1 MSFEGIRLTGK
12 RAWEQV
18 ETICRSLYRDR
29 SNPSSTTFL
38 LSSGRSGSTWLG
50 SMLHSLPGTRM
61 IFEPF
66 HAEQG
71 IPSLAAHRYEYV
83 PPESD
88 SAQLIADVRILLSQ
102 STWNPWVEQFNPVGR
117 FMYRRRLVKEV
128 RINLLLPLL
137 LRQLNECR
145 FLLLLRHPA
154 AVVQSQ
160 VSGGWQL
167 SPERLFQQADLDGLS
182 WLRDLQSIELSNDP
196 FERNLV
202 FWAIENRIALDAA
215 RTAGIPILFYEELC
229 MEPAAH
235 LARLEIFLGAS
246 FPASAKKGVAEASWS
261 SSKAVAGYSLEQK
274 ISASQTRI
282 SPRQMTAMLRIL
294 EASGLD
300 RVYGRDPL
308 PDSTLP
314 R

>member
-1 MSFEGIRLTGK
+1 MTK
-12 RAWEQV
+12 
-18 ETICRSLYRDR
+18 SLYRDR
-29 SNPSSTTFL
+29 SRPSATTFL

-66 HAEQG
+66 HARRG
-71 IPSLAAHRYEYV
+71 IPSLSEFRYTYIA
-83 PPESD
+83 PESATAPVLTD
-88 SAQLIADVRILLSQ
+88 IKKLLSK
-102 STWNPWVEQFNPVGR
+102 SSWNPWIEQFNPVGR

-137 LRQLNECR
+137 LRQLSECR

-160 VSGGWQL
+160 VSGGWLL
-167 SPERLFQQADLDGLS
+167 SPERLFQQRALDGLS

-196 FERNLV
+196 FEHNLV

-229 MEPAAH
+229 MEPAAQ
-235 LARLEIFLGAS
+235 LAPLEIFLGAS
-246 FPASAKKGVAEASWS
+246 FPASATKGATGASWS

-274 ISASQTRI
+274 ISAWQTHIR
-282 SPRQMTAMLRIL
+282 PRQITAMLRIL

-308 PDSTLP
+308 PDSSLP